1 MAVVRIAPVVTAV
14 ATGCCLAVVDSLVRM
29 EVLRPIER
37 AVDDDEVAGSR
48 LALDCWLVKELV
60 LREATLS
67 GCVVGM
73 NASLVDT
80 RRPLVATVKDD
91 ILMVA
96 LVSVL
101 LFAWCP
107 YERGYQLA
115 LLYCDAL
122 TTICLCVAI
131 FVRRYLGHTVRF

>member
-80 RRPLVATVKDD
+80 RRPLVATVKAD

-101 LFAWCP
+101 LFAWC
-107 YERGYQLA
+107 G
-115 LLYCDAL
+115 C
-122 TTICLCVAI
+122 
-131 FVRRYLGHTVRF
+131 

>member
-67 GCVVGM
+67 GCVVVGM

-101 LFAWCP
+101 LFAWC
-107 YERGYQLA
+107 GCCCTDGQ
-115 LLYCDAL
+115 
-122 TTICLCVAI
+122 
-131 FVRRYLGHTVRF
+131 